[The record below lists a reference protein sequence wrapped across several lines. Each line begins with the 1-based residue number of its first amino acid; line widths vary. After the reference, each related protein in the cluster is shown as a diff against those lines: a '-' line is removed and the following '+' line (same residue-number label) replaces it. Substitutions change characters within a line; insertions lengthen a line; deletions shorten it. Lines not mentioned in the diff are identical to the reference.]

1 VTSLRGEHLL
11 ANLTKIDVNLEKDLT
26 MWGKSYVSTSRLPRV
41 NDYAAARHIFDQYAD
56 RAKRGD
62 DTRRWLRLDNRTQ
75 WIQGYNDRIA
85 FVYRDRELIV
95 YHANNEI
102 VIDLTGSENSDR
114 FINAICPKTISV
126 NTSSTGLPSHIVGIE
141 SHDSRFGDTFWSLPR
156 YGTLRL
162 AHREG
167 GWAPI
172 SRTEAFIIPE
182 IDRKAAREALKAS
195 GVKAF
200 FAYAE
205 AVVAL
210 GGWARAHPTA
220 TLYMHVKDAGGR
232 AELLEALKDE
242 SLWMDVLTS
251 PTLTDWSSDADTA
264 LRQVCL
270 CVRQAVY
277 AQTPGVITMT
287 EHATLDGHGA
297 IKHWVHA
304 NKAYKYARRR

>member
-1 VTSLRGEHLL
+1 
-11 ANLTKIDVNLEKDLT
+11 
-26 MWGKSYVSTSRLPRV
+26 MWGKSYVSTSHLPIV

-56 RAKRGD
+56 RAKRCD
-62 DTRRWLRLDNRTQ
+62 DTTRWLCLNRTQ
-75 WIQGYNDRIA
+75 WIRSYNDRIA
-85 FVYRDRELIV
+85 FVYKGSELIV

-102 VIDLTGSENSDR
+102 VIDLTGSENSDS
-114 FINAICPKTISV
+114 FINAICPKTIGV
-126 NTSSTGLPSHIVGIE
+126 NTATTGLPSPIVGIR
-141 SHDSRFGDTFWSLPR
+141 SHDSRFGYTFWSLPK

-210 GGWARAHPTA
+210 GGWARAHSTA
-220 TLYMHVKDAGGR
+220 TPYMHVQDAKGR
-232 AELLEALKDE
+232 AELLEAIKDE

-251 PTLTDWSSDADTA
+251 PTLTGWSGDADTA
-264 LRQVCL
+264 LRRVCL
-270 CVRQAVY
+270 RVKQAVY

-287 EHATLDGHGA
+287 EHATLDGQA

-304 NKAYKYARRR
+304 NKAYKYAR

>member
-1 VTSLRGEHLL
+1 VTSLRGERLL
-11 ANLTKIDVNLEKDLT
+11 ANLTKIDFNLEKDLT
-26 MWGKSYVSTSRLPRV
+26 MWGYVLTSHLPRV

-62 DTRRWLRLDNRTQ
+62 DTRRWLRPDSRTQ

-85 FVYRDRELIV
+85 FVYMGSELIV

-102 VIDLTGSENSDR
+102 VIGLTGIETRLTR
-114 FINAICPKTISV
+114 FVNAICPRTISV
-126 NTSSTGLPSHIVGIE
+126 NTSSMGLPSHIVGIE
-141 SHDSRFGDTFWSLPR
+141 SHDSRFGYTFWSLPK

-182 IDRKAAREALKAS
+182 IDLKAAREALKAS

-200 FAYAE
+200 FTYAK

-210 GGWARAHPTA
+210 GGWARAHSTA
-220 TLYMHVKDAGGR
+220 TPYMHVKDAGGR

-251 PTLTDWSSDADTA
+251 PTLTGWSSDADTA
-264 LRQVCL
+264 LRRVCL
-270 CVRQAVY
+270 RVKQAVY

-297 IKHWVHA
+297 IRHWVHA